1 MPVTKEPASEFRSR
15 ETDVERLAD
24 TRAVFMKPD
33 GTRSLVGETFRQ
45 PALARTLR
53 MVASRGADYMY
64 RGPWGEKLVAAV
76 QADGR
81 KMTMT
86 DLAAYQ
92 VTWSAPRIGA
102 LGDYEIYTVGAP
114 NSGGLNL
121 IEARHLA
128 PDFFIPTLSPKD
140 GGYLVAVP
148 KGRLPK

>member
-76 QADGR
+76 QADGG

-86 DLAAYQ
+86 DLAAIKSP
-92 VTWSAPRIGA
+92 VAEGWR
-102 LGDYEIYTVGAP
+102 L
-114 NSGGLNL
+114 SGGRPQRSLSEIAGQLRAASHNRSNR
-121 IEARHLA
+121 AALA
-128 PDFFIPTLSPKD
+128 
-140 GGYLVAVP
+140 Y
-148 KGRLPK
+148 